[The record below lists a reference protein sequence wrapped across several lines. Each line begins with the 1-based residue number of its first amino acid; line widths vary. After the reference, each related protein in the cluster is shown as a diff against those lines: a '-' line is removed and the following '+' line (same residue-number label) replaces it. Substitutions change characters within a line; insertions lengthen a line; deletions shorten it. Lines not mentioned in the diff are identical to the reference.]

1 MFRIINTGVYRR
13 PEKMRQ
19 RLNHPWISLGISGQI
34 RVYVYDPQDRL
45 MDHYDAGAGTEQP
58 TLSVGLPGFVS
69 DFEYGVNRENWVIVL
84 DWDGLRYDE
93 ISRKILLRYRET
105 ELEIPRQVGL
115 EKHEV
120 AFFRQQFS
128 GISEYFHSALPR
140 NQFTA
145 EIMTRTLLLRF
156 LQTPTAKDDAV
167 ELLRKRLDADRRQE
181 KSIQEHCRELGIG
194 RDQIRQRFMARYKI
208 TPGEYRI
215 RKRLQRILYLFAYS
229 DLTFKE
235 IAYDTGMRNVTHLNM
250 LLRKYYDKTPREL
263 CREYR
268 SSPK

>member
-1 MFRIINTGVYRR
+1 
-13 PEKMRQ
+13 MRQ
-19 RLNHPWISLGISGQI
+19 RLNHPWISLGISGLI
-34 RVYVYDPQDRL
+34 RQYVYDPQDRL
-45 MDHYDAGAGTEQP
+45 LDHYDAGTEAEQP
-58 TLSVGLPGFVS
+58 SLAVGLPGFVS

-84 DWDGLRYDE
+84 DWDGLRYDAAD
-93 ISRKILLRYRET
+93 RKILLRYRET
-105 ELEIPRQVGL
+105 ELEIPRQIRPGRL
-115 EKHEV
+115 EVE
-120 AFFRQQFS
+120 FFRQQFS
-128 GISEYFHSALPR
+128 QIAEYFHSAIPR

-145 EIMTRTLLLRF
+145 EIMTQSLLLRF
-156 LQTPTAKDDAV
+156 LQTPTDKDDAV
-167 ELLRKRLDADRRQE
+167 ELLRKRLDGDRRQE
-181 KSIQEHCRELGIG
+181 KSIQDHCRELGIG

-229 DLTFKE
+229 DLSFKE